1 MHDFFCTNPD
11 DMNYQQLAK
20 KARFFK
26 ENEEGRAAMGK
37 VLEEM
42 RMETAKEAAE
52 LKSIEI
58 AKRLIT
64 QGKLSL
70 EDIAEAAE
78 LSIDKVK
85 ELSEQRS
92 A

>member
-1 MHDFFCTNPD
+1 MC
-11 DMNYQQLAK
+11 
-20 KARFFK
+20 
-26 ENEEGRAAMGK
+26 K
-37 VLEEM
+37 VLEQM
-42 RMETAKEAAE
+42 RIETAE
-52 LKSIEI
+52 LRSIEI
-58 AKRLIT
+58 AKRLIV
-64 QGKLSL
+64 QGKLSI